1 MMFSMLEVLKE
12 NRAHVSTM
20 KTEKCSVSIPLA
32 CSKYTTVTNTILPE
46 SGFHHTVHRGKLRGL
61 GKSHK
66 GAKEKTR

>member
-1 MMFSMLEVLKE
+1 MMFSMLEALKE
-12 NRAHVSTM
+12 NRAHVSTT

-46 SGFHHTVHRGKLRGL
+46 CGLNHTVDRGKLRGL

-66 GAKEKTR
+66 GEKEKKR